1 MSLPPLPAQTVH
13 LPFEAG
19 PHRMAMGLIAQP
31 PDALVELD
39 DQYRPELAERRH
51 LLEHQRA
58 EVFACLPE
66 AEAAS
71 AEVLARLADLLP
83 VRFPDWFH
91 RNGARLENLL
101 TGETWNLSDP
111 GLHPLDLAG
120 RLAQEDWCLLQLTP
134 ATPVLAAANLCFP
147 SRWKLWDK
155 IGHPLAVV
163 HGPVPLYAEKLAR
176 PVDRFMAQVK
186 PGKLVQRLNWGLI
199 DDPALFQP
207 IRRLRDDADA
217 AFTPDNVAGRIYL
230 RVERQTLSLLPA
242 SNFVLFGIRVHVY
255 PLSRIAAAP
264 ELAGRLASAVRE
276 LPAELQRY
284 KALAGYRDAALAY
297 LDRQAAA

>member
-1 MSLPPLPAQTVH
+1 MTLPAQTVH
-13 LPFEAG
+13 LPFEDG

-39 DQYRPELAERRH
+39 DQYLPELAERRR
-51 LLEHQRA
+51 LLDHQRA
-58 EVFACLPE
+58 EVFACLPV

-71 AEVLARLADLLP
+71 AELLARLTGLLP
-83 VRFPDWFH
+83 ARFPAWF
-91 RNGARLENLL
+91 RNDGGWFDNLL
-101 TGETWNLSDP
+101 TGERWNLADP

-134 ATPVLAAANLCFP
+134 ETPVLAAANLCFP

-155 IGHPLAVV
+155 VGQPLAAV
-163 HGPVPLYAEKLAR
+163 HGPVPLYAEKLSR
-176 PVDRFMAQVK
+176 PVDRFIAQVK
-186 PGKLVQRLNWGLI
+186 PGKLAQRLNWGLI

-207 IRRLRDDADA
+207 VRRLRDDADA
-217 AFTPDNVAGRIYL
+217 AFTPDNVAERIFL

-242 SNFVLFGIRVHVY
+242 TGVVLFSIRVHVY
-255 PLSRIAAAP
+255 PLRRIAAVPDVA
-264 ELAGRLASAVRE
+264 ARLAAAVRA
-276 LPAELQRY
+276 LPADLQRY

-297 LDRQAAA
+297 LDAQAAA